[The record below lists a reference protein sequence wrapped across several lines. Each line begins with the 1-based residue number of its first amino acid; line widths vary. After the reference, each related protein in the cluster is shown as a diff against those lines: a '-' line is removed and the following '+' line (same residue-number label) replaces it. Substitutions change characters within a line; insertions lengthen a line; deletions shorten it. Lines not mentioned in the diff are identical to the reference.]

1 MSSASSHD
9 LRAATSRSDAIV
21 VWFSMFPT
29 EARCFAITPSIAA
42 AFFWY
47 PANEPIRAAIS
58 ADLRYARP
66 VISAVIAAA

>member
-1 MSSASSHD
+1 M
-9 LRAATSRSDAIV
+9 RAAPSRSAGTV
-21 VWFSMFPT
+21 VGSSMFPT
-29 EARCFAITPSIAA
+29 AARCFAITPSIAA
-42 AFFWY
+42 AFCWY